1 VQGVYFRE
9 NTRRE
14 AQRRAVRGWVRNLS
28 DGRVE
33 AVFEGERNSVEA
45 VVEWCRV
52 GPPDGHVERLEVKW
66 EEPQGSFS
74 GFEVTW

>member
-1 VQGVYFRE
+1 
-9 NTRRE
+9 
-14 AQRRAVRGWVRNLS
+14 
-28 DGRVE
+28 VE